1 VNLAQGMW
9 RKAFGTVT
17 LARST
22 HPQGGL
28 RPVSRITFAVGI
40 AVGIDG
46 RAAILSP
53 KPASKPASKPVQ
65 MPVSGVAKPL
75 LHRIPCFFG
84 DKIVTGMQQVATTC
98 SKVTRE
104 SLKRLKSQQL
114 PQVSA

>member
-1 VNLAQGMW
+1 M
-9 RKAFGTVT
+9 
-17 LARST
+17 
-22 HPQGGL
+22 
-28 RPVSRITFAVGI
+28 SRITFAVGI

-53 KPASKPASKPVQ
+53 KPAPKHVQ

-104 SLKRLKSQQL
+104 SPKRLKSQQL